1 MMKKYTVSINFAQT
15 NGLPC
20 NLVDIEFNGDSYAP
34 EEFDTLDAARE
45 CFERESAEI
54 RTEQDNIGRTLC
66 ELRYASIEAVEFD
79 DDGEIVDT
87 EFVES
92 NFDELEKLLAEVR
105 ASANE

>member
-1 MMKKYTVSINFAQT
+1 MKKYTVSINFAQT

-45 CFERESAEI
+45 YLERENAEI

-66 ELRYASIEAVEFD
+66 ELRYASIEAVEYD
-79 DDGEIVDT
+79 DDGDVIDS
-87 EFVES
+87 EFIES
-92 NFDELEKLLAEVR
+92 NFDELAKIVKEMQ
-105 ASANE
+105 ASDGE

>member
-1 MMKKYTVSINFAQT
+1 MKKYTVSINFAQT

-45 CFERESAEI
+45 YFERENAEI

-66 ELRYASIEAVEFD
+66 ELRYASIEAVEYD
-79 DDGEIVDT
+79 DDGDVIDS
-87 EFVES
+87 EFIES
-92 NFDELEKLLAEVR
+92 NFDELAKIVKEMQ
-105 ASANE
+105 ASDGE